1 MSTDS
6 IDKVDIIHQESIQI
20 DMPATHE
27 PVKKSLFTPPPH
39 SELAELQKTMIGP
52 AIGFAAFGMC
62 SFVLGLLNAGVITKV
77 PYVAVGIA
85 FSYGAIGQFTAGVI
99 EIFHKN
105 VFSAASFFTFAG
117 FFLAYGIMFLP
128 SSGILAA
135 LAEAGQIEQTT
146 ALFSLSYA
154 IMAFIFFLGTFR
166 QPILVRIILGLTF
179 TSYTL
184 SAIGAFT
191 GVTAVTVAGGW
202 TSFTLGLVAF
212 YTLACLIYN
221 EQNTIFTLPFF

>member
-1 MSTDS
+1 MSTNS
-6 IDKVDIIHQESIQI
+6 IDKAEIVHQESMNI
-20 DMPATHE
+20 DMPAS
-27 PVKKSLFTPPPH
+27 PVVDARYAPRPTTQ
-39 SELAELQKTMIGP
+39 LAEMQKTMIGP

-117 FFLAYGIMFLP
+117 FFLAYGIMFIP

-135 LAEAGQIEQTT
+135 LAESGQIEQTT
-146 ALFSLSYA
+146 ALFSLSYG

-166 QPILVRIILGLTF
+166 QPILVRMILGLT
-179 TSYTL
+179 TISYLL

-191 GVTAVTVAGGW
+191 NIAAITVAGGW
-202 TSFTLGLVAF
+202 FSFTLGLVAF
-212 YTLACLIYN
+212 YTLGCLIYN
-221 EQNTIFTLPFF
+221 ETNTTFTLPFF